1 MSLFVAFSLSPLPV
15 VAKKRILNLDKAKGR
30 NVLNTNVKH
39 KRLNAKK
46 KLRLYNGRFAVG
58 SKRKC
63 MVPGIPNVV
72 TFGGV
77 ALIPSSLVFGGIFY
91 KLYGRRKKVK
101 NKLIV
106 GTPEQIV
113 KQEIVT
119 EDANSSQIK
128 TEDVAKEN
136 NNHENIKKINILGNN
151 TLKDEGSLKG
161 QEHNKFNFRF
171 IKSEEIFEDCE
182 SGMRGHRIPFLEVKN
197 GKDQTQ
203 VIVEVSVDGN
213 EDFDGGRFLSF
224 TVRDNEIG
232 KAEAYRNK
240 IAQFF
245 GWEKLKLDS
254 CTKMDDSGGMNEYDN
269 GLENHFKMFWF
280 KNGKTSLSEQDREE
294 IHSSAPPKGVVC
306 YTMNISGSV

>member
-1 MSLFVAFSLSPLPV
+1 
-15 VAKKRILNLDKAKGR
+15 
-30 NVLNTNVKH
+30 
-39 KRLNAKK
+39 
-46 KLRLYNGRFAVG
+46 
-58 SKRKC
+58 

-77 ALIPSSLVFGGIFY
+77 ALIPSSLIFGGIFY

-151 TLKDEGSLKG
+151 ILKDEGSLKG

-171 IKSEEIFEDCE
+171 IKSGEIFEDCE
-182 SGMRGHRIPFLEVKN
+182 SGMRGCKIPFLEVKN

-203 VIVEVSVDGN
+203 VILEVTVDGN
-213 EDFDGGRFLSF
+213 EDFEDGEFLSF

-232 KAEAYRNK
+232 KVEVYIDK

-245 GWEKLKLDS
+245 GYKKLKLNDY
-254 CTKMDDSGGMNEYDN
+254 TKMDVSGGINEYDN

-280 KNGKTSLSEQDREE
+280 KCGDILLSSEELEQL
-294 IHSSAPPKGVVC
+294 HLSAPSKRVVC
-306 YTMNISGSV
+306 YTMDISGSA